1 MVLVGMC
8 DSVGAGSCGSSVTG
22 VGVGSDA
29 CFFLNRFLIH
39 AINATIPS

>member
-22 VGVGSDA
+22 VGAGSGA
-29 CFFLNRFLIH
+29 CFFPNCFLIH